1 MTRRWALVADTDLCQ
16 GHQMCVL
23 DAPDLFSFDAAADK
37 VVVLEAHPPDD
48 RRADARRAVA
58 NCPAWAL
65 SIVEED

>member
-1 MTRRWALVADTDLCQ
+1 VSGWTVVADTDICQ

-23 DAPDLFSFDAAADK
+23 DFPDLFGFDQDADK
-37 VVVLEAHPPDD
+37 VVVRTPHPPDD
-48 RRADARRAVA
+48 RRADARQAVA